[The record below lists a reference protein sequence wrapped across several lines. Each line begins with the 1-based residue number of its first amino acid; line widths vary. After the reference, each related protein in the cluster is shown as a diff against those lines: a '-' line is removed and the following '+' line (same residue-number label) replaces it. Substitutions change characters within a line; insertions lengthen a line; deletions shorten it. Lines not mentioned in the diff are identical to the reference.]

1 MLINEYNYNNNTIT
15 EISLKPM
22 YDYSRFTITLT
33 LFVNDWKQFSEIY
46 QTNLEETIIIVLPT
60 YEQEIP
66 KIFFQYKKLPHI
78 YIKKYLN
85 FLSSECKRNERG
97 N

>member
-33 LFVNDWKQFSEIY
+33 LFVND
-46 QTNLEETIIIVLPT
+46 
-60 YEQEIP
+60 
-66 KIFFQYKKLPHI
+66 
-78 YIKKYLN
+78 
-85 FLSSECKRNERG
+85 
-97 N
+97 